1 MSRSISLRIALLDN
15 QIVDSDRLPIGR
27 VDDLEVE
34 VEDGRP
40 RVTEI
45 VTGSEALGG
54 RIGGFL
60 GRRMATV
67 SARLRSPAEEEEG
80 PPRIDI
86 AAVSEIEPLI
96 QLKVGKDELPRV
108 AGLERWLAANFVG
121 RLPGSGDASE

>member
-15 QIVDSDRLPIGR
+15 QVVDCHRLPIGR
-27 VDDLEVE
+27 VDDLEIE

-40 RVTEI
+40 RVTTI

-60 GRRMATV
+60 GRWMAGA
-67 SARLRSPAEEEEG
+67 SARLRSPAKEEG
-80 PPRIDI
+80 PPRIDL
-86 AAVSEIEPLI
+86 AAVKQIEPLI
-96 QLKVGKDELPRV
+96 ELKVDKDELPQV

-121 RLPGSGDASE
+121 RLPRSGDASQ

>member
-15 QIVDSDRLPIGR
+15 QVVDCHRLPIGR
-27 VDDLEVE
+27 VDDLEIE

-40 RVTEI
+40 RVTTI

-60 GRRMATV
+60 GRRMAGA
-67 SARLRSPAEEEEG
+67 SARLRSPAKEEG
-80 PPRIDI
+80 PPRIDL
-86 AAVSEIEPLI
+86 AAVKQIEPLI
-96 QLKVGKDELPRV
+96 ELKVDKDELPQV

-121 RLPGSGDASE
+121 RLPRSGDASQ

>member
-15 QIVDSDRLPIGR
+15 QVVDANRLPIGR
-27 VDDLEVE
+27 VDDLEIE
-34 VEDGRP
+34 VAGGRP
-40 RVTEI
+40 RVTAI
-45 VTGSEALGG
+45 VTGSEALGS

-60 GRRMATV
+60 GRWMAAA
-67 SARLRSPAEEEEG
+67 SARLRSAAEEG

-86 AAVSEIEPLI
+86 AKVEVIEPMI
-96 QLKVGKDELPRV
+96 ELKVGKDDLPQV